1 MMFNCETI
9 DIESA
14 LSDYLSALGYRV
26 CALPVPAE
34 LSGGA
39 VVVQRTGGS
48 ERAYVQ
54 DVHQVTFDCY
64 GETKAAAMQ
73 LANTLT
79 RAIRAIVGKLG
90 GVAVYE
96 SSVMTL
102 PYDNPDPNHYTL
114 ERATFSAQIVTRVKH
129 V

>member
-1 MMFNCETI
+1 MFNCKTI

-14 LSDYLSALGYRV
+14 LYDYLSALGYRV
-26 CALPVPAE
+26 YALPVPEE
-34 LSGGA
+34 LDSDC
-39 VVVQRTGGS
+39 VIVQRTGGS

-54 DVHQVTFDCY
+54 DVHQVAFDCY
-64 GETKAAAMQ
+64 GDTKAAAMQ
-73 LANTLT
+73 LADTLT
-79 RAIRAIVGKLG
+79 REVRAIVGKLG

-102 PYDNPDPNHYTL
+102 PYDNPDPSHYTL